1 MSKNYLPGLVIIC
14 SFMAAGSHAQNPT
27 DYFTPYGFQLP
38 NLQKGEYLVSL
49 WGNYYDYSD
58 KLQPENPDDIN
69 RNSSHHQYFTFRG
82 VYAFTDILLLRVQ
95 LVFNPSRVQ
104 YEYEYANQSAV
115 PIYRLNRQIPNSYI
129 NPYIGIGFKPN
140 TSLEIYGNVDF
151 SGYSYIEK
159 SYSDPA
165 LGGYIAEKHDYE
177 HKSITIGVNNLGK
190 L

>member
-140 TSLEIYGNVDF
+140 TSLEIYGNVTSIIYTTEDREQEIIF
-151 SGYSYIEK
+151 ELIEQ
-159 SYSDPA
+159 PRT
-165 LGGYIAEKHDYE
+165 IAQDGLRREIKPPD
-177 HKSITIGVNNLGK
+177 
-190 L
+190 